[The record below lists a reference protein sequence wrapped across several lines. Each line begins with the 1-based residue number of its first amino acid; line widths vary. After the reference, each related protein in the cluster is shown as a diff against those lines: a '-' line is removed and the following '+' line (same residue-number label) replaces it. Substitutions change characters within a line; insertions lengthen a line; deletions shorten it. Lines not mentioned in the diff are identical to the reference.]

1 MKRVTNPFDFQN
13 RIHFICRM
21 YIPLTG
27 KLNSYKLLNSLHA
40 GLINQAP
47 SIIGLSSLIPRKEN
61 SHEIQKCHAKE
72 SIE

>member
-1 MKRVTNPFDFQN
+1 MKRITNPFNFQN
-13 RIHFICRM
+13 RIHFIYKM

-47 SIIGLSSLIPRKEN
+47 TIIGLSSLIPRKEKC
-61 SHEIQKCHAKE
+61 HEI
-72 SIE
+72 